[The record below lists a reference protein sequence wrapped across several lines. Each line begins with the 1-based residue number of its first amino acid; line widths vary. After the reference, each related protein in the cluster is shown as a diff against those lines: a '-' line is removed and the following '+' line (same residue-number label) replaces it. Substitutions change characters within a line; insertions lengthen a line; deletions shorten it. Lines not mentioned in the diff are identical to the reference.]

1 MGGGASVLDKSE
13 DAESLI
19 QSSFSTDS
27 DQQIK
32 TGNNLLLAT
41 VKSGSSSE
49 YVSTTS
55 VDEISSSSFSKV
67 TLDLGF
73 RVFKRVFKIASS
85 NFLPS
90 YFQVDTLSQD
100 MLSALEGNIKSDRS
114 DLDLLFECVLDWH
127 LPLSCPFKTVTVAG
141 HQVYD
146 YNDGDLLAC
155 FETDVGDSFV
165 HALAQRELKPLR
177 VVMRDSCFQDSASKI
192 NLSELFK
199 TILPEVQLRVL

>member
-1 MGGGASVLDKSE
+1 MGGGTSVLDKSE
-13 DAESLI
+13 SDESQI
-19 QSSFSTDS
+19 QSSLSADL

-32 TGNNLLLAT
+32 TDNINNLGADTKLAAN
-41 VKSGSSSE
+41 SE
-49 YVSTTS
+49 SAS
-55 VDEISSSSFSKV
+55 PACSLED
-67 TLDLGF
+67 LDLGF
-73 RVFKRVFKIASS
+73 RVFKVASS
-85 NFLPS
+85 NFLLS
-90 YFQVDTLSQD
+90 YFQVDSLSQD
-100 MLSALEGNIKSDRS
+100 MLSTLEGNIKSDRS

-127 LPLSCPFKTVTVAG
+127 LPLSCPFKTYVVAG

-155 FETDVGDSFV
+155 FETDVGEAFV

>member
-1 MGGGASVLDKSE
+1 MGGGTRVLDKSE
-13 DAESLI
+13 NAESPIL
-19 QSSFSTDS
+19 SSFDADL

-32 TGNNLLLAT
+32 IDNNSETDTNLAANAEPA
-41 VKSGSSSE
+41 SLA
-49 YVSTTS
+49 
-55 VDEISSSSFSKV
+55 FSLED
-67 TLDLGF
+67 LDLGF
-73 RVFKRVFKIASS
+73 RVFKVASS

-100 MLSALEGNIKSDRS
+100 MLSTLEGNIKSDRS

-155 FETDVGDSFV
+155 FETEVGESFV

-177 VVMRDSCFQDSASKI
+177 GVMRDSCFQDSASKI

-199 TILPEVQLRVL
+199 TLLPEVQLRVL

>member
-1 MGGGASVLDKSE
+1 M
-13 DAESLI
+13 
-19 QSSFSTDS
+19 
-27 DQQIK
+27 
-32 TGNNLLLAT
+32 
-41 VKSGSSSE
+41 
-49 YVSTTS
+49 
-55 VDEISSSSFSKV
+55 
-67 TLDLGF
+67 GF
-73 RVFKRVFKIASS
+73 RVFKVASS

-90 YFQVDTLSQD
+90 YFQVDSLSQD
-100 MLSALEGNIKSDRS
+100 MLSTLEGNIKSDRS

-155 FETDVGDSFV
+155 FENDVGEAFV

-199 TILPEVQLRVL
+199 TLLPDVQLRVL

>member
-1 MGGGASVLDKSE
+1 MGGGTRILDKSE
-13 DAESLI
+13 DAESPIL
-19 QSSFSTDS
+19 SSFDADL

-32 TGNNLLLAT
+32 TDNSLEADANLAANAESASPACSL
-41 VKSGSSSE
+41 E
-49 YVSTTS
+49 
-55 VDEISSSSFSKV
+55 D
-67 TLDLGF
+67 LDLGF
-73 RVFKRVFKIASS
+73 RVFKVSSS

-90 YFQVDTLSQD
+90 YFQVDSLSQD

-127 LPLSCPFKTVTVAG
+127 LPLSCPFKIQRVAG

-155 FETDVGDSFV
+155 FENDVGEAFV

-199 TILPEVQLRVL
+199 TLLPEVQLRVL

>member
-1 MGGGASVLDKSE
+1 MGGGTRVLDKSE

-19 QSSFSTDS
+19 SSSFDADL

-32 TGNNLLLAT
+32 TDNINNLGADTKLAAN
-41 VKSGSSSE
+41 SE
-49 YVSTTS
+49 SAS
-55 VDEISSSSFSKV
+55 PACSLED
-67 TLDLGF
+67 LDLGF
-73 RVFKRVFKIASS
+73 RVFKVASS

-90 YFQVDTLSQD
+90 YFQVDAISQD
-100 MLSALEGNIKSDRS
+100 MLAALEGNIKSDRS

-127 LPLSCPFKTVTVAG
+127 LPLSCPFKTETIAG

-155 FETDVGDSFV
+155 FETGVGEAFV

-199 TILPEVQLRVL
+199 TLLPEVQLRVL

>member
-1 MGGGASVLDKSE
+1 MGGGARVLDKSE

-19 QSSFSTDS
+19 QSTFDADL

-32 TGNNLLLAT
+32 ADNINNLGADTKLAAN
-41 VKSGSSSE
+41 SE
-49 YVSTTS
+49 SAS
-55 VDEISSSSFSKV
+55 PACSLED
-67 TLDLGF
+67 LDLGF
-73 RVFKRVFKIASS
+73 RVFKVASS

-90 YFQVDTLSQD
+90 YFQVDSLSQD

-155 FETDVGDSFV
+155 FETDVGESFV

>member
-1 MGGGASVLDKSE
+1 MGGGTRSFDKSE
-13 DAESLI
+13 NAESPI
-19 QSSFSTDS
+19 QSSLSTDL
-27 DQQIK
+27 DQQVK
-32 TGNNLLLAT
+32 PDNTG
-41 VKSGSSSE
+41 
-49 YVSTTS
+49 STSPAFTLE
-55 VDEISSSSFSKV
+55 D
-67 TLDLGF
+67 LDLGF
-73 RVFKRVFKIASS
+73 RVFKVASS

-90 YFQVDTLSQD
+90 YFQVDAISQD
-100 MLSALEGNIKSDRS
+100 MLATLEGNIKPDRS

-127 LPLSCPFKTVTVAG
+127 LPLSCPFKTETIAG

-155 FETDVGDSFV
+155 FETGVGEAFV

-199 TILPEVQLRVL
+199 TVLPEVQLRVI

>member
-1 MGGGASVLDKSE
+1 MGGGTRVLDKSE
-13 DAESLI
+13 NAESPI
-19 QSSFSTDS
+19 QSSLSTDL
-27 DQQIK
+27 DQQVK
-32 TGNNLLLAT
+32 PDNTG
-41 VKSGSSSE
+41 
-49 YVSTTS
+49 STSPAFTLE
-55 VDEISSSSFSKV
+55 D
-67 TLDLGF
+67 LDLGF
-73 RVFKRVFKIASS
+73 RVFKVASS

-155 FETDVGDSFV
+155 FETDVGESFV

>member
-1 MGGGASVLDKSE
+1 MGGASVLDKS
-13 DAESLI
+13 DIAESPI
-19 QSSFSTDS
+19 QSNLSADL

-32 TGNNLLLAT
+32 TDSNSETDTNLAANAESASPACSL
-41 VKSGSSSE
+41 E
-49 YVSTTS
+49 
-55 VDEISSSSFSKV
+55 D
-67 TLDLGF
+67 LDFGF
-73 RVFKRVFKIASS
+73 RVFKVSSS

-90 YFQVDTLSQD
+90 YFQVDSLSQD

-155 FETDVGDSFV
+155 FETEVGESFV
-165 HALAQRELKPLR
+165 HALAQHELKPLR
-177 VVMRDSCFQDSASKI
+177 VVMRDNCFQDSASKI

-199 TILPEVQLRVL
+199 TLLPDVQLRVL

>member
-1 MGGGASVLDKSE
+1 MGGGTRVLDKSE
-13 DAESLI
+13 NAESPIL
-19 QSSFSTDS
+19 SSFDADL

-32 TGNNLLLAT
+32 IDNNSETDTNLAANAEPA
-41 VKSGSSSE
+41 SLA
-49 YVSTTS
+49 
-55 VDEISSSSFSKV
+55 FSLED
-67 TLDLGF
+67 LDLGF
-73 RVFKRVFKIASS
+73 RVFKVASS

-155 FETDVGDSFV
+155 FETDVGESFV

>member
-1 MGGGASVLDKSE
+1 MGGGTRVLDKSE
-13 DAESLI
+13 NAESPIL
-19 QSSFSTDS
+19 SSFDADL

-32 TGNNLLLAT
+32 IDNNSETDTNLAANAEPA
-41 VKSGSSSE
+41 SLA
-49 YVSTTS
+49 
-55 VDEISSSSFSKV
+55 FSLED
-67 TLDLGF
+67 LDLGF
-73 RVFKRVFKIASS
+73 RVFKVASS

-100 MLSALEGNIKSDRS
+100 MLSTLEGNIKSDRS

-155 FETDVGDSFV
+155 FETEVGESFV

-199 TILPEVQLRVL
+199 TLLPEVQLRVL

>member
-55 VDEISSSSFSKV
+55 VDEISSSSSSFSKV

-73 RVFKRVFKIASS
+73 RVFKIASS

>member
-1 MGGGASVLDKSE
+1 MGGGTRVLDQSE
-13 DAESLI
+13 NAESPI
-19 QSSFSTDS
+19 QSSISADL

-32 TGNNLLLAT
+32 PANNLGFDTDLAANAE
-41 VKSGSSSE
+41 SSSPA
-49 YVSTTS
+49 VSTCS
-55 VDEISSSSFSKV
+55 
-67 TLDLGF
+67 LDLGF
-73 RVFKRVFKIASS
+73 RVFKVSSS

-90 YFQVDTLSQD
+90 YFQVDSFSQD
-100 MLSALEGNIKSDRS
+100 MLSALEGNIKSDRC
-114 DLDLLFECVLDWH
+114 DLDLLFECI
-127 LPLSCPFKTVTVAG
+127 AG

-155 FETDVGDSFV
+155 FETEVGESFV

-199 TILPEVQLRVL
+199 TLLPEVQLRVL